1 MDPERSHGSDRSVHP
16 GRAAYFRAPRVAQ
29 PTPLWPLLI
38 ILAGMLF
45 ALFAAA
51 ARLALGGL

>member
-1 MDPERSHGSDRSVHP
+1 MTAHS
-16 GRAAYFRAPRVAQ
+16 YFRAPRVAQ